1 MNHRRV
7 LSIAIFASII
17 LCLIASPC
25 GVACFTAYAQQ
36 SADQPGASAPTI
48 RAESRL
54 VLIDTVV
61 TDKKGNYVTDLTAKD
76 FRVWEDDQEQK
87 INTFSFEQTATGD
100 ASQKQHLVLFFDD
113 DNMQPRDQ
121 SRARLAAARFLE
133 KNSGPGR
140 FVAIIDYAGTMKIA
154 QNFTD
159 DAARL
164 QRVVATP
171 TLSTSI
177 SDPASAEATAFA
189 TYDSFSNR
197 SVLLAL
203 RSVARSLAS
212 IPGRKNLVWLTEGF
226 PLTPDNQAEM
236 TALINECNKDNVAV
250 YPLDVRGITV
260 FSMLENNPWRP
271 TLDSD
276 LEPVPFPSGPSSGDI
291 SSAIPHLVYVAQ
303 TKTGGGSTGTHA
315 GGSTGTTGTRPV
327 VPQQGAMNLP
337 RNIIPPSPYPPSA
350 SLNQQVLYSI
360 AVGTGGFVI
369 SNNNDIFGG
378 LEKVG
383 KEQTEYYILGYV
395 PPAGPDGACH
405 TLRVKVDRSG
415 TVVRARS
422 GYCTTKPVDLLAG
435 RPEARKLEEHA
446 MGNQRGS
453 ISGFVS
459 APCFYTSPETA
470 RVNLAMEI
478 PGKSFEFEKA
488 KGKQHSVLNVLGM
501 AMKPDGTVAAR
512 FSDTVEL
519 DLEKHDLEEFSSR
532 PYHYENQFYIAGGQY
547 TLKLAVSSGEK
558 YGQFEVPLVVDHYD
572 PAKFSMSDLALSR
585 QFYKIAD
592 PSTSL
597 DALLLQDRTPLVTQ
611 GLQLV
616 PSGSNSFKKSDQV
629 AIYLEV
635 YEPASV
641 TSPKIGLRMRILDK
655 KTGESRLEASVPDTA
670 SSVIPGNPV
679 VPMGVPLPVN
689 QLQPGTY
696 VVELRATEA
705 SGKATNARKA
715 EFSIE

>member
-1 MNHRRV
+1 MRVWPTVQGVLRRV
-7 LSIAIFASII
+7 LGPDDPEYEDI
-17 LCLIASPC
+17 L
-25 GVACFTAYAQQ
+25 Q
-36 SADQPGASAPTI
+36 SALERVVQTVE
-48 RAESRL
+48 RA
-54 VLIDTVV
+54 
-61 TDKKGNYVTDLTAKD
+61 TACD
-76 FRVWEDDQEQK
+76 CPMTHW
-87 INTFSFEQTATGD
+87 
-100 ASQKQHLVLFFDD
+100 
-113 DNMQPRDQ
+113 
-121 SRARLAAARFLE
+121 AAAVTR
-133 KNSGPGR
+133 N
-140 FVAIIDYAGTMKIA
+140 VAI
-154 QNFTD
+154 
-159 DAARL
+159 DAL
-164 QRVVATP
+164 
-171 TLSTSI
+171 
-177 SDPASAEATAFA
+177 
-189 TYDSFSNR
+189 
-197 SVLLAL
+197 
-203 RSVARSLAS
+203 
-212 IPGRKNLVWLTEGF
+212 
-226 PLTPDNQAEM
+226 
-236 TALINECNKDNVAV
+236 
-250 YPLDVRGITV
+250 
-260 FSMLENNPWRP
+260 
-271 TLDSD
+271 
-276 LEPVPFPSGPSSGDI
+276 
-291 SSAIPHLVYVAQ
+291 
-303 TKTGGGSTGTHA
+303 
-315 GGSTGTTGTRPV
+315 
-327 VPQQGAMNLP
+327 
-337 RNIIPPSPYPPSA
+337 
-350 SLNQQVLYSI
+350 
-360 AVGTGGFVI
+360 
-369 SNNNDIFGG
+369 
-378 LEKVG
+378 
-383 KEQTEYYILGYV
+383 
-395 PPAGPDGACH
+395 
-405 TLRVKVDRSG
+405 
-415 TVVRARS
+415 RARS
-422 GYCTTKPVDLLAG
+422 RDDLQRRMIGHQRIADFTHGMFG
-435 RPEARKLEEHA
+435 RSPDHVA
-446 MGNQRGS
+446 S
-453 ISGFVS
+453 FV
-459 APCFYTSPETA
+459 T
-470 RVNLAMEI
+470 
-478 PGKSFEFEKA
+478 
-488 KGKQHSVLNVLGM
+488 GM